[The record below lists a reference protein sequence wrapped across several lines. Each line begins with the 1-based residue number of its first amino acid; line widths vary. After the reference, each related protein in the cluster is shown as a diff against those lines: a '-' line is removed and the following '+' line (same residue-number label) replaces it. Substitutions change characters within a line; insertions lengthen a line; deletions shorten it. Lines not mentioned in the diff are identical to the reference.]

1 MNLTPVLQS
10 RYTKWNKHSSLEM
23 CKTDIWES
31 LWKQENKTRSKSPLD
46 RKDDEI
52 TCMYAFSVRQ
62 KYYHYLHILYL
73 IIYPLTIELASL
85 TLNFQEISEDSDS
98 HIPEVQI
105 QASSAEP
112 LSYSSILRRDKSS
125 NPGKSAKT
133 APKLEIK
140 AEQEVVKKKVKTKTP
155 FEIDIFEAL
164 LKKKVIRKKK
174 IINIFC

>member
-1 MNLTPVLQS
+1 MLSLCDKEILLVL
-10 RYTKWNKHSSLEM
+10 
-23 CKTDIWES
+23 
-31 LWKQENKTRSKSPLD
+31 
-46 RKDDEI
+46 
-52 TCMYAFSVRQ
+52 
-62 KYYHYLHILYL
+62 LY
-73 IIYPLTIELASL
+73 IYPLTIEFSRL
-85 TLNFQEISEDSDS
+85 TLNFQEVSEDSDS

-112 LSYSSILRRDKSS
+112 RSYSSILRRDKSS

-164 LKKKVIRKKK
+164 LKKKVMTKN
-174 IINIFC
+174 INIF